1 MKNLVIIVAMAMT
14 SLTSY
19 GQSIFDQFED
29 MDGVTSVVVNSK
41 MFSML
46 ANIDINTDDPES
58 QAFVDMVKKITSL
71 KVLTT
76 GDATISDQMK
86 SKVTSYLNGSNLEEL
101 MRMKDGDQTVKIYVK
116 EGKDEYHVKELLM
129 FVNGLKEI
137 TSGQDITIN
146 GKKRD
151 IETVILSLT
160 GDIDLRQIS
169 KLTDKMDI
177 PGGKQLKKV
186 SEKEKN

>member
-1 MKNLVIIVAMAMT
+1 MKKVILIVAVVLT
-14 SLTSY
+14 SVMSY

-46 ANIDINTDDPES
+46 ANININTDDAES
-58 QAFVDMVKKITSL
+58 QAYIDMIKKITSL

-76 GDATISDQMK
+76 GESSVSALMAAD
-86 SKVTSYLNGSNLEEL
+86 VTSYLKSSKLEEL
-101 MRMKDGDQTVKIYVK
+101 MRIKDGDQTVKIYVK
-116 EGKDEYHVKELLM
+116 EGKDENHVKELLM
-129 FVNGLKEI
+129 FINGLKEL
-137 TSGQDITIN
+137 TAGQDLNIN

-151 IETVILSLT
+151 IETVIVFLT

-169 KLTDKMDI
+169 KLTDKMNV
-177 PGGKQLKKV
+177 PGGKHLKKAG
-186 SEKEKN
+186 ENKN